1 MTSRNQKKD
10 RQARARAA
18 MAAIDAEKRPNFQTV
33 VGVDSWGEVLRELQ
47 EFILGHLRCS
57 EEKVRRYGTIYPSA
71 VSILDTGT
79 IFRNPVT
86 QPEIRDLEERLGII
100 IPPSYRAFLEASN
113 GLHLPTDGKFL
124 SSSEVRA
131 YRELDPMGADLME
144 EFAEEFEEYSLDP
157 PDEQYYQ
164 YSCRESAQL
173 FRPRYACNAIALNG
187 PDGEYA
193 PVGKIMGWALLVR
206 EVLFDNGEFEIWRQA
221 FEDQYRFA
229 SFSEYFA
236 SVRHTIYQSVAHL

>member
-1 MTSRNQKKD
+1 MTSRNQKND

-18 MAAIDAEKRPNFQTV
+18 MAAKDAEKKANFQTV
-33 VGVDSWGEVLRELQ
+33 VGVDSWREVLRELQ
-47 EFILGHLRCS
+47 EFVLGHLRCS
-57 EEKVRRYGTIYPSA
+57 EEKVRRFGRIYPSA

-144 EFAEEFEEYSLDP
+144 EFAEEFAEEFEALDP
-157 PDEQYYQ
+157 PDERYYQ
-164 YSCRESAQL
+164 YS
-173 FRPRYACNAIALNG
+173 YARSAIALNG

-193 PVGKIMGWALLVR
+193 PVGKVMGWALLVR
-206 EVLFDNGEFEIWRQA
+206 EVRLDNGEFEIWQQA
-221 FEDQYRFA
+221 FEVQDRFA